1 MKRKSDCTPEEWAR
15 IWAAEKA
22 RRAAQKEPTQYRE
35 DGTRAYRRAS
45 PAPVVRD
52 PIYDPRRDGECHQ
65 DTGCLWRACDYGH
78 QVRSGQLSGKQ
89 WDIDRLKLGVAYVA
103 ASLLRRKEDRK

>member
-22 RRAAQKEPTQYRE
+22 RRARQKDPAPRSE

-52 PIYDPRRDGECHQ
+52 PIYDHRRDGGA
-65 DTGCLWRACDYGH
+65 DDRDATARWMGDPPAWRRQIEHKIKGANYG
-78 QVRSGQLSGKQ
+78 
-89 WDIDRLKLGVAYVA
+89 
-103 ASLLRRKEDRK
+103 

>member
-52 PIYDPRRDGECHQ
+52 PIYDPRRDGGA
-65 DTGCLWRACDYGH
+65 D
-78 QVRSGQLSGKQ
+78 
-89 WDIDRLKLGVAYVA
+89 DRDATARWMGDPPA
-103 ASLLRRKEDRK
+103 